1 MSRLPSTRLL
11 ALSLTL
17 AASVAAPAF
26 AASPTLSYTRT
37 TTLGPL
43 VLQPAPGIPK
53 PPPCLTCGT
62 PTLPGLTPGPVHG
75 GDRALNPQPLPPK
88 AIFR

>member
-1 MSRLPSTRLL
+1 MSRLLT
-11 ALSLTL
+11 LSLTL
-17 AASVAAPAF
+17 ATLAAAPAF
-26 AASPTLSYTRT
+26 AATPTMSYTRA

-43 VLQPAPGIPK
+43 ILRPAPGIPK

-62 PTLPGLTPGPVHG
+62 PTLPGLTPGPTFG
-75 GDRALNPQPLPPK
+75 GERALNPQPLPPK

>member
-1 MSRLPSTRLL
+1 MPRLL
-11 ALSLTL
+11 TLSLALATIATAPAL
-17 AASVAAPAF
+17 AAT
-26 AASPTLSYTRT
+26 PTLSHMRA

-43 VLQPAPGIPK
+43 ILQPAPVIPK

-62 PTLPGLTPGPVHG
+62 RSLPGLTPGPSYG

>member
-1 MSRLPSTRLL
+1 MSRLLT
-11 ALSLTL
+11 LSLTL
-17 AASVAAPAF
+17 ATLAAAPAF
-26 AASPTLSYTRT
+26 AATPTMSYTRA
-37 TTLGPL
+37 TTLGPII
-43 VLQPAPGIPK
+43 LQPSPGIPK

-62 PTLPGLTPGPVHG
+62 RVLPGITPGPAYG

>member
-1 MSRLPSTRLL
+1 MPRLRLL

-17 AASVAAPAF
+17 AAVATAPAF

-37 TTLGPL
+37 TTVGPL
-43 VLQPAPGIPK
+43 ILQPAPGIPK

-62 PTLPGLTPGPVHG
+62 PALPGFKPGPVYG
-75 GDRALNPQPLPPK
+75 GERALNPQPLPPK